1 MRQWKWRPA
10 SLALRLQKILA
21 KYNSFKSIQNKKVR
35 AQLLGIDLQIRNQK
49 AEVSEAELKN
59 KLYKKR
65 KLKYANNVTPMSI
78 IKEQEET
85 KHIIKGYLGLLLN
98 LQICL
103 TLTHH
108 YGNKIWNLAEYLLFS
123 LPSHSRCLFS
133 LSLTTAGPWYHW
145 YL

>member
-1 MRQWKWRPA
+1 M
-10 SLALRLQKILA
+10 
-21 KYNSFKSIQNKKVR
+21 
-35 AQLLGIDLQIRNQK
+35 
-49 AEVSEAELKN
+49 SEAELKN

-85 KHIIKGYLGLLLN
+85 KHIIKGYLRLLLN

-108 YGNKIWNLAEYLLFS
+108 YGNKI
-123 LPSHSRCLFS
+123 
-133 LSLTTAGPWYHW
+133 
-145 YL
+145 